1 MVFRGCVSCEFLRQ
15 QSSEA
20 SFVYF
25 MVDTCTFIPVWT
37 TVERDIIYVFYIVHV
52 YEFIKCL
59 SVLVLSTKNC
69 LERGWKKFIKN
80 FETYIFNEN
89 V

>member
-1 MVFRGCVSCEFLRQ
+1 
-15 QSSEA
+15 
-20 SFVYF
+20 
-25 MVDTCTFIPVWT
+25 MVDICIFILVWII
-37 TVERDIIYVFYIVHV
+37 VERDIIYVFYIVYV

-59 SVLVLSTKNC
+59 LVFVMSIKNC

-80 FETYIFNEN
+80 FEIYIFNKN